1 MDNIIWQ
8 QGHSIYNEISVLV
21 ATVNANL
28 VKITLDKLVITEY
41 EYLPLAL
48 GEKITLTGN
57 YLLVDEF
64 ILYQTT
70 IDKDIYLR
78 ADWNRETEEFENKN
92 FTLIGNKNMPSK
104 SNKNWLFLSFLTLPI
119 LWIITKN

>member
-1 MDNIIWQ
+1 MDNTIWQ
-8 QGHSIYNEISVLV
+8 QGHSINNQVSLLASTIH
-21 ATVNANL
+21 ANL

-41 EYLPLAL
+41 EYLSLSL
-48 GEKITLTGN
+48 GERIDLTGN

-70 IDKDIYLR
+70 INKDIYLR
-78 ADWNRETEEFENKN
+78 ADWNEQTKEFENKN
-92 FTLIGNKNMPSK
+92 FTLIGNKNTPSK